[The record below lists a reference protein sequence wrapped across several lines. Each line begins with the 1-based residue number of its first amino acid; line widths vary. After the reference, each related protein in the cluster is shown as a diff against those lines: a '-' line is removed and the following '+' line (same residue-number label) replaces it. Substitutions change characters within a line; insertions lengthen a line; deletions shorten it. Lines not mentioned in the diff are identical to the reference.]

1 MKKYNILFL
10 ASWYPNKEKP
20 FAGNFIRN
28 HAVAVSEFC
37 NVYVIYTRALKQ
49 KERFLTEEKK
59 HEGITEIITYYK
71 KINCQIPVI
80 SFVLKLFN
88 KLRAYKKTY
97 KYLLRKVEK
106 IDLVHVNVFLQAG
119 VFAKI
124 LYKKY
129 KIPYIITEHWTKFLS
144 ISDDSFSF
152 LEKLMIKLIN
162 KSASVICPVSENLK
176 YEMIKFGIKNKYI
189 VIPNV
194 VKTDI
199 FFPSKENSNMPKI
212 RFLHISHL
220 KDDHKN
226 ISGIL
231 ETFKEISKIRPDFFL
246 TISGN
251 GDVESHMK
259 YADIIEFPKSLI
271 RFEGSKTQNE
281 VAEAMRENNAFILF
295 SNYENL
301 PVVISE
307 AHVSG
312 IPVVSSDV
320 GGISEM
326 INETNGVLVE
336 KGNKKM
342 LLEKVLLTMDN
353 IRKFNKNKISA
364 VAVERYGY
372 ESVGKQY
379 YNVYKSVIQP
389 DIKNA

>member
-1 MKKYNILFL
+1 
-10 ASWYPNKEKP
+10 
-20 FAGNFIRN
+20 
-28 HAVAVSEFC
+28 
-37 NVYVIYTRALKQ
+37 
-49 KERFLTEEKK
+49 
-59 HEGITEIITYYK
+59 
-71 KINCQIPVI
+71 
-80 SFVLKLFN
+80 
-88 KLRAYKKTY
+88 
-97 KYLLRKVEK
+97 
-106 IDLVHVNVFLQAG
+106 
-119 VFAKI
+119 
-124 LYKKY
+124 
-129 KIPYIITEHWTKFLS
+129 
-144 ISDDSFSF
+144 
-152 LEKLMIKLIN
+152 
-162 KSASVICPVSENLK
+162 
-176 YEMIKFGIKNKYI
+176 MIKFGIKNKYI